1 MGLAERFKDRLAK
14 RDIFTNNNK
23 ESYVST
29 PITQKIIAQ
38 PTTLISENSEIS
50 EIAAVVEPA
59 KSLHEVP
66 QVKGEQF
73 EDLESEIID
82 KIRKT
87 PYWEEYSTIR
97 QEKMISS
104 YFDKRITSEKYSY
117 IKHSSK
123 DKSSFIKNILAL
135 ANNR

>member
-1 MGLAERFKDRLAK
+1 MGLAERFKDKLAK
-14 RDIFTNNNK
+14 RDIFTRNSE

-29 PITQKIIAQ
+29 PITQSITVQPKTLHSGIIE
-38 PTTLISENSEIS
+38 PVNSLSE
-50 EIAAVVEPA
+50 
-59 KSLHEVP
+59 LP
-66 QVKGEQF
+66 QVDCDKF

-97 QEKMISS
+97 QEKMIAS
-104 YFDKRITSEKYSY
+104 YFDKRIASGRYSY
-117 IKHSSK
+117 IKHSVK
-123 DKSSFIKNILAL
+123 DKSSFIENILAL